1 MLAKVISKA
10 QNAFVDGRQILDAML
25 IANEVIDL
33 ILKSNEGVI
42 LCKLDIEKAYDH
54 VEWSFFSYGY
64 GENGVWGEVVKVDQ
78 VVFIHSQFFCFGQR
92 NSFRFFQSSRGL
104 RQGDPLSPYLFLIA
118 MEALSCLLK
127 RAVCGGLLL
136 TYQVRGRDREGVEV
150 SHLLFVIDTLI
161 FCEA

>member
-1 MLAKVISKA
+1 MVVFA
-10 QNAFVDGRQILDAML
+10 
-25 IANEVIDL
+25 
-33 ILKSNEGVI
+33 
-42 LCKLDIEKAYDH
+42 
-54 VEWSFFSYGY
+54 YGY

-92 NSFRFFQSSRGL
+92 NTFGFFQSSRGL
-104 RQGDPLSPYLFLIA
+104 RQGDSLSPYLFMIA

-136 TYQVRGRDREGVEV
+136 TYQVQGRDREGVEV
-150 SHLLFVIDTLI
+150 SHLLFVDDTLI